1 MSPDKYNKL
10 IKLRKKL
17 DKLDDSL
24 IKIIKKRTSI
34 VKQVLQ
40 LKEYKNKIID
50 NKRICFIISQIKK
63 KSINNNIDP
72 KITRRIWINMI
83 RAYIDYEKRNFN
95 KK

>member
-1 MSPDKYNKL
+1 MIP
-10 IKLRKKL
+10 
-17 DKLDDSL
+17 

-40 LKEYKNKIID
+40 LKEYKNQIID
-50 NKRICFIISQIKK
+50 NKRISLILSQIK

>member
-50 NKRICFIISQIKK
+50 NKRIRLILSQIKK

>member
-17 DKLDDSL
+17 DNLDDSL

-40 LKEYKNKIID
+40 LKEYKNQIVD
-50 NKRICFIISQIKK
+50 NRRIKLILSQIKK
-63 KSINNNIDP
+63 K
-72 KITRRIWINMI
+72 
-83 RAYIDYEKRNFN
+83 
-95 KK
+95 

>member
-17 DKLDDSL
+17 DKLDNSF

-40 LKEYKNKIID
+40 LKEYKNQIID
-50 NKRICFIISQIKK
+50 NKRISLILSQIKK

>member
-40 LKEYKNKIID
+40 LKEYKNQIID
-50 NKRICFIISQIKK
+50 NKRIRLILSQIKK

-95 KK
+95 